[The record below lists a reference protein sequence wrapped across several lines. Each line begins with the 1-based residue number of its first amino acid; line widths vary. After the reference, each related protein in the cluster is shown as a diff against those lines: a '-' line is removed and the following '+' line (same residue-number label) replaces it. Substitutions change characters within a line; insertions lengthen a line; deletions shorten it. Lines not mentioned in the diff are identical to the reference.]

1 MEINTQTPLIT
12 KKVIE
17 TEKENKSQQSIP
29 KKNIPIFHYLILIIF
44 YFIFFTIIYG
54 ITKIY
59 IFNKDQKSFF
69 KIPISI
75 IFYFS
80 SLMIFICHYKSI
92 TTNNSINYSNINNNI
107 LNNHCNKCKIDRPQ
121 RAHHCRICGICNL
134 KMDHHCPWILNCVGE
149 KNEKFFFLFLIY
161 SIIGCLISCILTFDY
176 FLNNFNQS
184 RNFFNQNHIH
194 ITFLQILFRNFNNSL
209 PVITFCF
216 SFVFGLSVFIIL
228 YINFIHIKI
237 GLTTIEMEIYGK
249 NFYDC
254 PYYNNN
260 WKENLI
266 KLFGN
271 EPLKMFLPFEKS
283 INQIDLLENDYI
295 ALK

>member
-59 IFNKDQKSFF
+59 IFNKDQKAFF

-75 IFYFS
+75 IFYF
-80 SLMIFICHYKSI
+80 
-92 TTNNSINYSNINNNI
+92 NNNI

-254 PYYNNN
+254 PYCNNN

>member
-1 MEINTQTPLIT
+1 MKINTQTPLNTEKLLET
-12 KKVIE
+12 KKKKK
-17 TEKENKSQQSIP
+17 TQQSIP
-29 KKNIPIFHYLILIIF
+29 KKNIPIIHYSMLILF

-59 IFNKDQKSFF
+59 ILNKEEKTFL
-69 KIPISI
+69 KIIISI
-75 IFYFS
+75 TFYLC

-134 KMDHHCPWILNCVGE
+134 KMDHHCPWIINCVGE
-149 KNEKFFFLFLIY
+149 KNEKYFFLFLLY
-161 SIIGCLISCILTFDY
+161 SIIGCLISIILTFNY
-176 FLNNFNQS
+176 FLNSLNQS
-184 RNFFNQNHIH
+184 RNYFNQNHIH

-209 PVITFCF
+209 PTITIFF
-216 SFVFGLSVFIIL
+216 SFVFGLSVFIIFYFHFTHL
-228 YINFIHIKI
+228 KI

-249 NFYDC
+249 NLCDC
-254 PYYNNN
+254 PYYNEN

-266 KLFGN
+266 KLLGN
-271 EPLKMFLPFEKS
+271 EPLKMFLPFEKN
-283 INQIDLLENDYI
+283 INQIDLLENDYK

>member
-1 MEINTQTPLIT
+1 M
-12 KKVIE
+12 
-17 TEKENKSQQSIP
+17 
-29 KKNIPIFHYLILIIF
+29 
-44 YFIFFTIIYG
+44 TI
-54 ITKIY
+54 
-59 IFNKDQKSFF
+59 
-69 KIPISI
+69 
-75 IFYFS
+75 
-80 SLMIFICHYKSI
+80 
-92 TTNNSINYSNINNNI
+92 NNSINYSNINNNI
-107 LNNHCNKCKIDRPQ
+107 LNNHCNKCDMDRPE
-121 RAHHCRICGICNL
+121 RSHHCRICGICNL

-149 KNEKFFFLFLIY
+149 KNEKYFFLFLIY
-161 SIIGCLISCILTFDY
+161 SIIGCLISTILTFDY
-176 FLNNFNQS
+176 FLKNFNQS
-184 RNFFNQNHIH
+184 KNFYNQNHIH

-209 PVITFCF
+209 PTITFCF

-249 NFYDC
+249 NLCDC
-254 PYYNNN
+254 PYYNEN

-266 KLFGN
+266 KLLGN